1 MQGLRKARKAMV
13 EWMKSWSFLNVGKGY
28 NITIHESF
36 FLSDARG
43 LQISANFEADIKS
56 QTRNDAIIR
65 FKTAQNA
72 DKIFG
77 KTVEKIQYE
86 DHVSHL
92 H

>member
-1 MQGLRKARKAMV
+1 M
-13 EWMKSWSFLNVGKGY
+13 NP
-28 NITIHESF
+28 F

-43 LQISANFEADIKS
+43 LQICAHFEADTES